1 MPFPS
6 RFDNKC
12 SECGGAIKTGQMISW
27 SRREKGKAY
36 HADCDFPDATYV
48 AEPKAAP
55 DIRGMSKE
63 QILAALAKFMDTPS
77 KDKLDDVQQ
86 LAPITA
92 KEYQDGAR
100 GIEPKKKSKKL
111 GENAQWW
118 DVLST
123 LTNGLGDK
131 EYIRILLLGPPS
143 SGKSTTSMIEANAAY
158 RVTMTEGSGV
168 EDLMGMF
175 QLVKGET
182 VWVDGPVT
190 KAMREGKRIL
200 IDEIDQ
206 HKSECG
212 SLMYAILDDHPEV
225 TLMSGERVIAQP
237 GYGVIATTNNNVGS
251 LPEAILD
258 RFEAVILAVQAH
270 PAAVAGLP
278 EQMAAASLN
287 YYKGLNRK
295 PWEWAGKPSVR
306 RVKGYNRMLPIIGE
320 KHASELAFGTAAK
333 EMLGIFTTAGR

>member
-6 RFDNKC
+6 RFANKC
-12 SECGGAIKTGQMISW
+12 HACKGEVQAGQYISW
-27 SRREKGKAY
+27 SRRERGKVY
-36 HADCDFPDATYV
+36 HADCENPDAVPTETRTTKTAKPV
-48 AEPKAAP
+48 AE
-55 DIRGMSKE
+55 MSKADV
-63 QILAALAKFMDTPS
+63 LAALRSMLEAGSLTPAI
-77 KDKLDDVQQ
+77 DATI
-86 LAPITA
+86 APHIEVVA
-92 KEYQDGAR
+92 EKPKQPKE
-100 GIEPKKKSKKL
+100 KKEKKIAD
-111 GENAQWW
+111 NAQWW
-118 DVLST
+118 DVLSAYIA
-123 LTNGLGDK
+123 GVGDS
-131 EYIRILLLGPPS
+131 EYVRILLLGPPS
-143 SGKSTTSMIEANAAY
+143 SGKSTTAMIESKAAY

-175 QLVKGET
+175 QLIKGET

-225 TLMSGERVIAQP
+225 TLMSGERVIAKP

-270 PAAVAGLP
+270 PNAVAELP
-278 EQMAAASLN
+278 ETIAQASLN
-287 YYKGLNRK
+287 YYKGLDQK
-295 PWEWAGKPSVR
+295 PWQWAGKPSVR
-306 RVKGYNRMLPIIGE
+306 RVKGYYRMLPIIGE
-320 KHASELAFGTAAK
+320 KHASVLAFGTAAK
-333 EMLGIFTTAGR
+333 EVLSIFTTAARS